1 MAKPI
6 LREITEHICGLDQ
19 DGRVQLL
26 LTYCLGR
33 LFMREHGK
41 GGDWRALA
49 ASVDGGH
56 IADWLRAAVAN
67 GDPWLSNVDELDRP
81 RKLMKFGSVQQ
92 VAAEADKAMAKANQA
107 VVGHVADGEEF
118 VMDLGNG
125 MYVVRL
131 LTPEA
136 LDYESSVMQH
146 CIGHGGYDYSLSK
159 NDRHFFSL
167 RSGSAKPHVTIDIDV
182 ASGWVNE
189 MKGKQNAHPDPAYVM
204 ALTPF
209 FKSRPEL
216 QFMRHTGLVF
226 DQHRNLVHVRSLPDG
241 TVLEGDLRING
252 GAELVLPKNLTVKGD
267 MEITF
272 VKKVTLPENLNV
284 GGTFMIEACAVE
296 GRIENL
302 VVEGWSTFFVD
313 LTHAGPSFLGRVKA
327 EHVGFDNTQ
336 MTELPEMEIESLA
349 VERMPIADLSAVS
362 ELDGLKLLRLTELPN
377 VKELPAPTALGQLE
391 VYGMPIR
398 DFCQLPDAHYICF
411 SDMDIGLL
419 PENLTIAGTLT
430 FNRCK
435 LAAIPGGLTVGNIA
449 FIETKAPGF
458 PDDIVIRAAG
468 HTEARPTAAMG

>member
-1 MAKPI
+1 LAKPI

-33 LFMREHGK
+33 LFMKELGK

-49 ASVDGGH
+49 ASVDERH
-56 IADWLRAAVAN
+56 IADWLRAAVVN
-67 GDPWLSNVDELDRP
+67 GDPWLANVDELDRP
-81 RKLMKFGSVQQ
+81 RKLMKFGSVEQ

-146 CIGHGGYDYSLSK
+146 CIGHGGYDDSLSR

-189 MKGKQNAHPDPAYVM
+189 MKGKQNAHPDPAYVT

-252 GAELVLPKNLTVKGD
+252 GGELVLPRNLTVKGD

-284 GGTFMIEACAVE
+284 GGTFMIEGSAVE

-302 VVEGWSTFFVD
+302 VVEGWSAFLVD
-313 LTHAGPSFLGRVKA
+313 LTHEAPSFLGRVKA
-327 EHVGFDNTQ
+327 EHIGFDNTR
-336 MTELPEMEIESLA
+336 MTVLPELEVDSLA
-349 VERMPIADLSAVS
+349 LERMPISDLSTVS
-362 ELDGLKLLRLTELPN
+362 ELVGLKLLRLTDLPN
-377 VKELPAPTALGQLE
+377 VKGLPAPTELGKLE
-391 VYGMPIR
+391 LSELPIR
-398 DFCQLPDAHYICF
+398 DFAELPAADDIVF
-411 SDMDIGLL
+411 SKMDIGGL
-419 PENLTIAGTLT
+419 PDNLTVPGTLT
-430 FNRCK
+430 FVSCTMEALPR
-435 LAAIPGGLTVGNIA
+435 GLTVGNIA
-449 FIETKAPGF
+449 FIETTAPDF
-458 PDDIVIRAAG
+458 PSDIVIEAAKS
-468 HTEARPTAAMG
+468 RPRSANR